1 VLPAGFA
8 KPLPAFAGAGDDP
21 TSTFPAGVAPATG
34 VTPATGPGAVFCTG
48 LGISESSHSSIPND
62 PNAKTT
68 IAIRTPYRNAF
79 PWNGAPP
86 GIRLSRRAAASRS
99 SIFSNAAT
107 SGAGGSPGGLLGSAL
122 SSMARNT
129 VAYTA
134 PFGIFILFLS
144 LSQGLEAAHI
154 APGGLAPI
162 YLVFPLQTVV
172 CAAAL
177 IFYGPRYRL
186 HAPRNSLLAVS
197 IGIFACAL
205 WVSPQVLFHQP
216 PRLVGFNPGIF
227 AGRPVLYWAEIIFR
241 FLRLVLVV
249 PFLEEIFW
257 RGFLLRFFI
266 NEDFEAVPFGTYGPL
281 ANAVVAL
288 GFMLEHSLHDWPAA
302 LATGLLYNMV
312 AYRSRSLSSCILAHA
327 ITNALLGAFI
337 MFTAQWGF
345 W

>member
-1 VLPAGFA
+1 M
-8 KPLPAFAGAGDDP
+8 
-21 TSTFPAGVAPATG
+21 
-34 VTPATGPGAVFCTG
+34 
-48 LGISESSHSSIPND
+48 
-62 PNAKTT
+62 
-68 IAIRTPYRNAF
+68 
-79 PWNGAPP
+79 
-86 GIRLSRRAAASRS
+86 
-99 SIFSNAAT
+99 
-107 SGAGGSPGGLLGSAL
+107 GS
-122 SSMARNT
+122 NT

-144 LSQGLEAAHI
+144 LSQGLEAARI

-186 HAPRNSLLAVS
+186 RAPRNCLLAVS

-216 PRLVGFNPGIF
+216 PRLAGFNPGIF

-249 PFLEEIFW
+249 P
-257 RGFLLRFFI
+257 FLLRFFI

-302 LATGLLYNMV
+302 LATGLLYNML
-312 AYRSRSLSSCILAHA
+312 ACRSRTLSSCILAHA
-327 ITNALLGAFI
+327 ITNALLGSFI
-337 MFTAQWGF
+337 MLTAQWGF